1 MDEVV
6 LQRCKTPTNRLCA
19 CGRVARELARRGIEP
34 VEMRVPWRRAH
45 RDELQ
50 ELTGQ
55 RVVPVLVIDGEAIC
69 DSRRIVEHLAW
80 RDERQRASSVHPG
93 LGSASVG

>member
-6 LQRCKTPTNRLCA
+6 LHRCKTPTNRLCA

-34 VEMRVPWRRAH
+34 VERRHPWRRAAREEIH
-45 RDELQ
+45 

-55 RVVPVLVIDGEAIC
+55 GVLPVLVIDGEAIC

-80 RDERQRASSVHPG
+80 RDERQRASSVHRGDP
-93 LGSASVG
+93 SASVG

>member
-6 LQRCKTPTNRLCA
+6 LLRCKSPTNRLCA
-19 CGRVARELARRGIEP
+19 CGRVARELARRGIAVDER
-34 VEMRVPWRRAH
+34 RVPWRRAD
-45 RDELQ
+45 REEVA

-55 RVVPVLVIDGEAIC
+55 TTVPVLVVDGEAIC

-80 RDERQRASSVHPG
+80 RDDERQRASSVDHG
-93 LGSASVG
+93 TA

>member
-6 LQRCKTPTNRLCA
+6 LHRCKTPTNRLCA

-34 VEMRVPWRRAH
+34 EVERVPWRRSD
-45 RDELQ
+45 RE
-50 ELTGQ
+50 EVRRLTGQ
-55 RVVPVLVIDGEAIC
+55 AVVPVLVVDGEAIC

-80 RDERQRASSVHPG
+80 RDERQRASSVQPE
-93 LGSASVG
+93 ASPRR